1 MHISDGIIST
11 PVCLTATAAAIG
23 LVYLTG
29 RRATTEEI
37 PRMGI
42 TGAALFVASL
52 IHFPVAGT
60 SIHLGLFGIAG
71 IILGRRS
78 FPVVFTALLFQALI
92 FQHGGLLTLGVNAI
106 NMGTGAFMAWIIWRI
121 TAIPEYARAALAGFT
136 GIIVPALLMIAEFR
150 ITGYGSAVAVIALIY
165 IIAALIEGGITLSA
179 VVFFRKVKPDIL
191 ANPVLNCKHEKVYG
205 DD

>member
-11 PVCLTATAAAIG
+11 PVCIAANAAALG

-29 RRATTEEI
+29 RKATAEEI
-37 PRMGI
+37 PRMGM

-71 IILGRRS
+71 IILGKRS
-78 FPVVFTALLFQALI
+78 FPVIFTALLFQSLI

-106 NMGTGAFMAWIIWRI
+106 NMGAGAYAAWMIWRI
-121 TAIPEYARAALAGFT
+121 AVIPENIRSIMAGLT
-136 GIIVPALLMIAEFR
+136 GILVPALLMVIEFR
-150 ITGYGSAVAVIALIY
+150 ITGYGTAIALLLFVY
-165 IIAALIEGGITLSA
+165 LLAALIEGGITLSA
-179 VVFFRKVKPDIL
+179 VLFLRKVKPEIL
-191 ANPVLNCKHEKVYG
+191 DGSTNTNLLKK
-205 DD
+205 

>member
-11 PVCLTATAAAIG
+11 PVCIAANVAALG
-23 LVYLTG
+23 LIYVTG
-29 RRATTEEI
+29 RKATTEEI
-37 PRMGI
+37 PRMGM

-71 IILGRRS
+71 IILGKRS

-106 NMGTGAFMAWIIWRI
+106 NMGTGAFLAWIIWRI
-121 TAIPEYARAALAGFT
+121 TAIPEYIRAVLAGFT

-150 ITGYGSAVAVIALIY
+150 ITGYGGAIAVIALIY
-165 IIAALIEGGITLSA
+165 LLAAIIEGGITLSA
-179 VVFFRKVKPDIL
+179 VMFFRRVKPEIL
-191 ANPVLNCKHEKVYG
+191 DGLEIINK
-205 DD
+205 